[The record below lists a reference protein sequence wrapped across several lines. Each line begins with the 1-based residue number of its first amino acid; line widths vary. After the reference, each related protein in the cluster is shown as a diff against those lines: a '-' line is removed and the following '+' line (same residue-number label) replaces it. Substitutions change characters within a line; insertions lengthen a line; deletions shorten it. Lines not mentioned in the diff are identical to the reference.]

1 MQPGPDRRS
10 ERGIALILVLVI
22 LPLVAIIMTQ
32 LSFETTI
39 GTRLAAN
46 ALANQQFKAA
56 IRARITMM
64 RLRLVRD
71 LKDDEANA
79 QDEGGAYDSLG
90 DMWGPDLEGGA
101 TVAKVTKG
109 DKDAGDQIDLYTE
122 VVDEQGK
129 FNLNLLLHR
138 DPQRARRA
146 LDWFK
151 NILDFYRDPAFG
163 DFTAVDPDLELNAGE
178 AKELAEAVL
187 KFLKGEER
195 DERVRKADL
204 PDPTPEFQQGVYT
217 VEDLVFAHP
226 FFREKRLFERVVDP
240 SSGET
245 LPSLA
250 DFITLYGDGK
260 INANTVPIQIL
271 RALFKEPEGQQAIAE
286 EILHGRGGYLSNDQD
301 QTQRDEDL
309 EQRRE
314 DEAEGVEEDP
324 ELESVYRTVNDITR
338 LEGMGDAAMLRRNE
352 IDVQQVF
359 TVRSN
364 FYTVI
369 VTARRENFLRQ
380 HRVVLERHATGC
392 ITWASEVRSADLG
405 DLPETM
411 TGDAGSEYG
420 DYYGE

>member
-1 MQPGPDRRS
+1 MQPVSDRHS

-56 IRARITMM
+56 IRARLTMM

-79 QDEGGAYDSLG
+79 QDQGGAYDSLG
-90 DMWGPDLEGGA
+90 DIWGPDLEGGS
-101 TVAKVTKG
+101 TVAKVSKG
-109 DKDAGDQIDLYTE
+109 NKEQGDQVDIYTE
-122 VVDEQGK
+122 VVDEQSK

-151 NILDFYRDPAFG
+151 NILDFFRDPAFS
-163 DFTAVDPDLELNAGE
+163 DIPAVDPDLELDAKE
-178 AKELAEAVL
+178 AQELAEAVL

-204 PDPTPEFQQGVYT
+204 PDPTPEFQQGIYT
-217 VEDLVFAHP
+217 VEDLVFAHR
-226 FFREKRLFERVVDP
+226 FFREKHLFERVVDP
-240 SSGET
+240 TTGVT

-250 DFITLYGDGK
+250 DFLTIYGDGK
-260 INANTVPIQIL
+260 LNANTAPIQIL
-271 RALFKEPEGQQAIAE
+271 RALFKEPDGQQRVAE
-286 EILHGRGGYLSNDQD
+286 EILHGRGGYLNTNEDQS
-301 QTQRDEDL
+301 QRDDDL

-338 LEGMGDAAMLRRNE
+338 LEAMGDAAMLRRNE
-352 IDVQQVF
+352 IDVQRDF

-369 VTARRENFLRQ
+369 VTARRDNFLRQ
-380 HRVVLERHATGC
+380 HRVVFERHATGC

-411 TGDAGSEYG
+411 TGDT
-420 DYYGE
+420 GEDSGFPGE